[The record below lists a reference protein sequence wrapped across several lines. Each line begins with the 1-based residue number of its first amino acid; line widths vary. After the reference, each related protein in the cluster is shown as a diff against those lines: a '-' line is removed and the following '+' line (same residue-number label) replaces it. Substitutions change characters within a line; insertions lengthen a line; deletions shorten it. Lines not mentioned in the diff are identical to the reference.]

1 MGDTKPRRLLTSGSK
16 VRVLDGPPTLNRLA
30 SASNEALAVTFEAI
44 RDFSGRRPLI
54 MHQRVIGHRWAIAR
68 HRTTARARDN
78 IMRRRRMPAYFI
90 VDNEVTDPAGFE
102 EYRKQVPGT
111 VEKYGGKF
119 LVRGGQMQ
127 ALEGDWKPKRIVVTE
142 FPSIEQARRW
152 YDSEEYR
159 ALKALRLRTA
169 RGSVVLVEGV

>member
-1 MGDTKPRRLLTSGSK
+1 
-16 VRVLDGPPTLNRLA
+16 
-30 SASNEALAVTFEAI
+30 
-44 RDFSGRRPLI
+44 
-54 MHQRVIGHRWAIAR
+54 
-68 HRTTARARDN
+68 
-78 IMRRRRMPAYFI
+78 MPAYFI

-111 VEKYGGKF
+111 LEKYGGQI

-127 ALEGDWKPKRIVVTE
+127 MLEGDWKPKRIVVTE

-159 ALKALRLRTA
+159 PLKALRLRTA

>member
-1 MGDTKPRRLLTSGSK
+1 
-16 VRVLDGPPTLNRLA
+16 
-30 SASNEALAVTFEAI
+30 
-44 RDFSGRRPLI
+44 
-54 MHQRVIGHRWAIAR
+54 
-68 HRTTARARDN
+68 
-78 IMRRRRMPAYFI
+78 MPAYFI

-111 VEKYGGKF
+111 LEKYGGKI

-127 ALEGDWKPKRIVVTE
+127 TLEGDWKPKRIVVTE
-142 FPSIEQARRW
+142 FPSLEQARRW

-159 ALKALRLRTA
+159 PLKALRLRAA

>member
-1 MGDTKPRRLLTSGSK
+1 
-16 VRVLDGPPTLNRLA
+16 
-30 SASNEALAVTFEAI
+30 
-44 RDFSGRRPLI
+44 
-54 MHQRVIGHRWAIAR
+54 
-68 HRTTARARDN
+68 
-78 IMRRRRMPAYFI
+78 MPAYFI

-102 EYRKQVPGT
+102 EYRKLVPRT

-127 ALEGDWKPKRIVVTE
+127 TLEGDWKPKRMVVTE

-159 ALKALRLRTA
+159 PLKALRLRTA